1 MYANYNGKSGG
12 YVRDLVYSFCVRH
25 NLFIGGTNEQYSK
38 MFDLVGE
45 GISCR
50 ELANLIW
57 LCSPNVDREV
67 LYKSLHKEV
76 YEKL

>member
-1 MYANYNGKSGG
+1 MTYYNGISGG

-25 NLFIGGTNEQYSK
+25 NLFTGGTNGQYNK

-45 GISCR
+45 DISCR
-50 ELANLIW
+50 ELANILW
-57 LCSPNVDREV
+57 LCSPNADREA

>member
-1 MYANYNGKSGG
+1 MTYYNGISGG

-25 NLFIGGTNEQYSK
+25 NLFTGGTNRQYNK

-45 GISCR
+45 GLSCR
-50 ELANLIW
+50 ELANILW
-57 LCSPNVDREV
+57 LCSPNADREA

>member
-1 MYANYNGKSGG
+1 MTYYNGISGG
-12 YVRDLVYSFCVRH
+12 YVRDLVYNFCVRH
-25 NLFIGGTNEQYSK
+25 NLFTGGTNGQYNK

-50 ELANLIW
+50 ELANILW
-57 LCSPNVDREV
+57 LCSPNADREA

>member
-1 MYANYNGKSGG
+1 MTYYNGISGG

-25 NLFIGGTNEQYSK
+25 NLFTGGTNGQYNK

-50 ELANLIW
+50 ELANILW
-57 LCSPNVDREV
+57 LCSPNDDREA